1 MCPGISSCV
10 RIIKATAISIFDIV
24 VTVSIHILNSL
35 SINLLQMDEGA
46 EHKKCALN
54 EMGFSY
60 GTCAMPDEKV
70 NL

>member
-1 MCPGISSCV
+1 MN
-10 RIIKATAISIFDIV
+10 AIVVSIFGIV
-24 VTVSIHILNSL
+24 VTVSIHILNSHSL
-35 SINLLQMDEGA
+35 NLLQMDEGV

-54 EMGFSY
+54 EMGCRY